1 MQLGF
6 FSFSKLLMMRDLEPV
21 QWPEGAFE
29 DHPVLGGLL
38 GGGFE
43 RSEPLF
49 GPQEPLDPRLAPSDL
64 LHVVPADASQTRV
77 IEEVRAGRNLV
88 VQGPPGTGKS
98 QTIANIIA
106 GAAHDGKTVLFVA
119 EKMAALSVV
128 HHRLQKVGLGD
139 LCLEIHSRAANK
151 KVFLEELARTLNA
164 GRAVPEMPEPPDAL
178 REARDRL
185 NSVSSL
191 LHEPVPGYAFTPYR
205 AMAEIARFVGKELPP
220 PRLARD
226 GLAALDDA
234 TRRNLVDRV
243 AAYADLLESSGPR
256 RSIHSRVLD
265 QRACSRPICSD

>member
-1 MQLGF
+1 LRADFGFELPEIAEDETFAPEAYFDDLAERIENRTRWSIDRDGMQLGF

-29 DHPVLGGLL
+29 EHPVLGGLL

-106 GAAHDGKTVLFVA
+106 GAAHDGNGHS
-119 EKMAALSVV
+119 ALQ
-128 HHRLQKVGLGD
+128 R
-139 LCLEIHSRAANK
+139 
-151 KVFLEELARTLNA
+151 
-164 GRAVPEMPEPPDAL
+164 VPL
-178 REARDRL
+178 
-185 NSVSSL
+185 
-191 LHEPVPGYAFTPYR
+191 
-205 AMAEIARFVGKELPP
+205 
-220 PRLARD
+220 
-226 GLAALDDA
+226 
-234 TRRNLVDRV
+234 
-243 AAYADLLESSGPR
+243 
-256 RSIHSRVLD
+256 
-265 QRACSRPICSD
+265 